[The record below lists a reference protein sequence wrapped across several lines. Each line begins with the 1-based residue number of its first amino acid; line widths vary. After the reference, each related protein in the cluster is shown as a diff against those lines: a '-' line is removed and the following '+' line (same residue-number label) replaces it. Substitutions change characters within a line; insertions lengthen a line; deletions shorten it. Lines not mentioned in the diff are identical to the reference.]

1 MRLEVAGRERTV
13 AGYRSARK
21 CIGSVST
28 GAYVVV
34 EMLIT
39 HRFGIRDAAAALHA
53 VEKGVAIKAVI
64 DPLLQK

>member
-1 MRLEVAGRERTV
+1 VSGPLLGIAAHET
-13 AGYRSARK
+13 